1 MKNISRRD
9 FFNKT
14 VAVAAGC
21 ALPLKT
27 GKSSTQ
33 ASSKPKI
40 RRYKPFGKIGFKV
53 GDISAGAGQS
63 DPALI
68 EYLFECGINYI
79 DTAYQYPGHEEIIGK
94 VLPKWRDKIFVT
106 TKWDP
111 ELVTA
116 TVTKAEL
123 LKALDIQLKRLN
135 TTYVD
140 CMMIH
145 AIGHPEIGDITRI
158 KNPAIYEAWEEA
170 KKMGKVR
177 FTGASSCGVKMLEEM
192 GWGIENG
199 RFEIITVGANFLTH
213 GAGELLKKA
222 RAKGVATVAM
232 KTMAIFKSGLNIR
245 ALMDKNTNTRQ
256 AVIKYILASDLFD
269 TMIIGMRNYE
279 QVGEYLSISGYTRL
293 DEEEKKLLH
302 ELREEAGAKYCRPC
316 CDHCYGTCP
325 HNVPIWDILRYKMY
339 FENYGEEK
347 YAMKTYNK
355 LPDSRTAKACV
366 DCPAPCEKACPY
378 KIPIRE
384 RLHEAHTQLTFA

>member
-33 ASSKPKI
+33 ASSEPKI
-40 RRYKPFGKIGFKV
+40 RRYKPFGKIGCKV

-123 LKALDIQLKRLN
+123 L
-135 TTYVD
+135 
-140 CMMIH
+140 
-145 AIGHPEIGDITRI
+145 
-158 KNPAIYEAWEEA
+158 
-170 KKMGKVR
+170 
-177 FTGASSCGVKMLEEM
+177 SS
-192 GWGIENG
+192 
-199 RFEIITVGANFLTH
+199 
-213 GAGELLKKA
+213 
-222 RAKGVATVAM
+222 
-232 KTMAIFKSGLNIR
+232 
-245 ALMDKNTNTRQ
+245 
-256 AVIKYILASDLFD
+256 
-269 TMIIGMRNYE
+269 
-279 QVGEYLSISGYTRL
+279 
-293 DEEEKKLLH
+293 
-302 ELREEAGAKYCRPC
+302 
-316 CDHCYGTCP
+316 
-325 HNVPIWDILRYKMY
+325 
-339 FENYGEEK
+339 
-347 YAMKTYNK
+347 
-355 LPDSRTAKACV
+355 
-366 DCPAPCEKACPY
+366 
-378 KIPIRE
+378 
-384 RLHEAHTQLTFA
+384 LTFR